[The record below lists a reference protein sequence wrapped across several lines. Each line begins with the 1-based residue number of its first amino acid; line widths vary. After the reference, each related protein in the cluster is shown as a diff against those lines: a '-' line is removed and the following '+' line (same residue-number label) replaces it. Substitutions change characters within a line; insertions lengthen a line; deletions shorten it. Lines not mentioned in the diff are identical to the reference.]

1 MCFNNIIFLRWLLY
15 GFPNAF
21 SVLYRG
27 RRGTVKSH
35 GVCHLSVEIYILHLQ
50 GDGDSWG
57 ARLQMLSHPLGSR
70 WVPCCNSRPGGFWT
84 IWTSFP
90 CQRWKYIS
98 NAKQRVFW
106 RILAQAREALV
117 QLRGTGATLLF
128 HAECE
133 LEDEEDLVLS
143 NIHIIIRLGLPS
155 SRWPTSCSPGWRPRR
170 VQHVPQ
176 LKTTRHGALGY
187 SACRRYLQGDQGA
200 LSYRW

>member
-1 MCFNNIIFLRWLLY
+1 MALVWFSQCLLSIVQREA
-15 GFPNAF
+15 GHSKKPLCM
-21 SVLYRG
+21 SVVS
-27 RRGTVKSH
+27 T
-35 GVCHLSVEIYILHLQ
+35 VEIYILHLQ
-50 GDGDSWG
+50 GHGDSWG
-57 ARLQMLSHPLGSR
+57 ARLQMLSHPLGSW
-70 WVPCCNSRPGGFWT
+70 WVPCCNSGPGGFWT

-90 CQRWKYIS
+90 CQRWKYIW

-143 NIHIIIRLGLPS
+143 NKHIIIRLGLPS
-155 SRWPTSCSPGWRPRR
+155 SRWPTSCSPGWRPGR

-176 LKTTRHGALGY
+176 LKTTRYGALGY